1 MTPAVKADIVLAQEE
16 TIKLTHNRLQMIE
29 EKKGVLGEKATRKV
43 WQGYTRRL

>member
-1 MTPAVKADIVLAQEE
+1 VTPAVKADIVLAQE